1 MSRDPVDIET
11 ACVHRIQR
19 MRNEVD
25 IFNKGRENGFGPI
38 FHALEYLTG
47 FSLSLSEW
55 SEHHLC
61 RFQVVI
67 HGQTHEALFPNE
79 YVVSDNDKT
88 LKAIT
93 EDGFFV
99 SADGDFATPALSGKL
114 HSGFFMDLLQ
124 LSAKAEE
131 GRPTSLLMS
140 ESNNANIP
148 STQKQKVAISQALEH
163 VKGLSPATETSQLL
177 SHSLFH
183 NFLKYVASMEHLA
196 YPELPF
202 WCPRYVSNLV
212 SLMSKCRFR
221 AHFNR
226 GSWCNLCGSSR
237 WGSLYLG
244 PTFHK
249 AAKKKVDCALFYRR
263 TQVRE

>member
-1 MSRDPVDIET
+1 MSRDPVDIESP
-11 ACVHRIQR
+11 CVHRIQR

-25 IFNKGRENGFGPI
+25 IFNKGRGNSYGPI
-38 FHALEYLTG
+38 SHALENLTG
-47 FSLSLSEW
+47 FSLSPSDW

-67 HGQTHEALFPNE
+67 NRQTDEALFPNE

-99 SADGDFATPALSGKL
+99 STEKHFATPALSGKL

-124 LSAKAEE
+124 LSAKGEE
-131 GRPTSLLMS
+131 GRETSLLS
-140 ESNNANIP
+140 ESNTAN
-148 STQKQKVAISQALEH
+148 TQSQQKVSISQALEYA
-163 VKGLSPATETSQLL
+163 KSLSPATETSQLL

-196 YPELPF
+196 YPDLPF
-202 WCPRYVSNLV
+202 WCPRYMSYLIF
-212 SLMSKCRFR
+212 LMSKCR
-221 AHFNR
+221 
-226 GSWCNLCGSSR
+226 L
-237 WGSLYLG
+237 
-244 PTFHK
+244 
-249 AAKKKVDCALFYRR
+249 
-263 TQVRE
+263 